1 VDRRRD
7 PGTPRRYPRVV
18 RVNEVLRQVVAEELR
33 RRSEIDGRLTLLT
46 VTAVEV
52 EPDLRRAKVLFAELG
67 AEAGR
72 AVEAHRVQLQD
83 AIARQ
88 VRLKRTPQLSFEV
101 DQAEVQGRR
110 IEDILRHLDLPP
122 QTEGPPPD
130 EELPPAG
137 DEE

>member
-1 VDRRRD
+1 MDRRRD

-18 RVNEVLRQVVAEELR
+18 RVNEVLREVVAEELR
-33 RRSEIDGRLTLLT
+33 RRSDTDDRLTLLT

-67 AEAGR
+67 EEAAR

-88 VRLKRTPQLSFEV
+88 VRLKRTPLLSFEV
-101 DQAEVQGRR
+101 DRAEVQGRR
-110 IEDILRHLDLPP
+110 IEDILRHLDIPP
-122 QTEGPPPD
+122 ETEP
-130 EELPPAG
+130 PPAG
-137 DEE
+137 EEE